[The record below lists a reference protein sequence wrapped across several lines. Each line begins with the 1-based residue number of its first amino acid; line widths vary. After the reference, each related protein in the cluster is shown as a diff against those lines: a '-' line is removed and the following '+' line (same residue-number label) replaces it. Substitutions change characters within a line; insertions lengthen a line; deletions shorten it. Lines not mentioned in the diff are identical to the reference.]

1 MLLDANLSHRVAV
14 LLRARGFDASHVR
27 DHGLQHAD
35 DDAIFDFAAADGSVL
50 VSEDTDFG
58 EILATRGAKVPS
70 LVLLR
75 SAEPISPDDC
85 VDLLAD
91 NLPPVASAL
100 ASGSLVVIAR
110 STGCPSGEASRRRAP
125 ASWTDV

>member
-1 MLLDANLSHRVAV
+1 VRLLLDANLSHRTAV
-14 LLRARGFDASHVR
+14 SLRARGFDASHVR

-35 DDAIFDFAAADGSVL
+35 DDAIFDFAATDGCVL

-58 EILATRGAKVPS
+58 ELLATRAAKAPS

-75 SAEPISPDDC
+75 SAEPISPDEC
-85 VDLLAD
+85 VELLAD
-91 NLPPVASAL
+91 NLPLVATAL

-110 STGCPSGEASRRRAP
+110 GRMRIRALPFGRGE
-125 ASWTDV
+125 

>member
-1 MLLDANLSHRVAV
+1 MRLLLDANLSHRIAD
-14 LLRARGFDASHVR
+14 LLRARGFDATHVR

-35 DDAIFDFAAADGSVL
+35 DEVIFDFAAAEGCVL

-91 NLPPVASAL
+91 NLPSVATAL
-100 ASGSLVVIAR
+100 ASGSLVVMAR
-110 STGCPSGEASRRRAP
+110 GRMRIRALPFGRGE
-125 ASWTDV
+125 

>member
-1 MLLDANLSHRVAV
+1 MRLLLDANLSHRTAA

-27 DHGLQHAD
+27 DHGLQHAN
-35 DDAIFDFAAADGSVL
+35 DDAIFDFAAREECVL

-58 EILATRGAKVPS
+58 EILATRGTKVPS

-75 SAEPISPDDC
+75 SAEPISPDEC

-91 NLPPVASAL
+91 NLPLVATAL
-100 ASGSLVVIAR
+100 ADGSLVVIAR
-110 STGCPSGEASRRRAP
+110 GRMRIRALP
-125 ASWTDV
+125 FGRSE